1 MHKKFLLIIF
11 ALLFSSGLH
20 AQAYK
25 NAVGIR
31 AGYSSGLNYR
41 HLAYRGMLYEGQAL
55 FNSTGFQFTAL
66 AGFQYTPHD
75 KKRVYY
81 YAGAGPYY
89 GNWDGE
95 TAVGAALALGS
106 EFVFR
111 QVPLTIGAEW
121 KPLVNLYRNFNHV
134 IPDFGVTVRLVIN

>member
-1 MHKKFLLIIF
+1 MQRRIPLITLT
-11 ALLFSSGLH
+11 LLFSTVLH

-25 NAVGIR
+25 NGAGIR
-31 AGYSSGLNYR
+31 AGFSSGLNYR
-41 HLAYRGMLYEGQAL
+41 HLTDRNMVYEGQAL
-55 FNSTGFQFTAL
+55 FNRTGFQFTAL
-66 AGFQYTPHD
+66 AAYQFTPHD

-95 TAVGAALALGS
+95 TAVGAALSIGA
-106 EFVFR
+106 EYVYR
-111 QVPLTIGAEW
+111 QVPLTMGVEW
-121 KPLVNLYRNFNHV
+121 KPMVNIYTATNYF